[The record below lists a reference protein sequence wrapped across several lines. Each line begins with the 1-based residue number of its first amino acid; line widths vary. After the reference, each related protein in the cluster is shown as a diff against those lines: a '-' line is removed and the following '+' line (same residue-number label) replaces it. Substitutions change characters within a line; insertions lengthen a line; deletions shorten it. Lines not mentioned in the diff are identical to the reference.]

1 MSSLSKFGI
10 GMVGICMICT
20 SACRSSNWQSANSVA
35 TLQAERRAKVE
46 KSIGLKQSDAELHVA
61 KDAWTFGDRT
71 ACLAAVDGILEREPG
86 HVEALLL
93 KAEVHLAKDELIDAD
108 RAIAIALSHDPKN
121 STAKRLS
128 EIAQTK
134 QLAGRPHE
142 PVRQAMDQT
151 PAPLPGGAVAQAEY
165 SPSDAGSVVV
175 DDTGPLTTE
184 APSLDPNAE
193 AGIDTTDG
201 PGYFQAFAPFQNQL
215 LGGLI
220 PESDIPPM
228 MAAAAGPV
236 EPLEPLEQPIPVS
249 VAHVESQAP
258 PAPVSGDEQIE
269 SLGPPTPVSTE
280 QASRQALA
288 PWTEGEPLQ
297 SVGLPGPVSVAAAI
311 QPIPAPLQAAQA
323 VAFESCDDSA
333 GTAEVSDQS
342 DSADSQPVE
351 SDFLSAIASSDSM
364 AALTAVETDLTD
376 NPNDPQIP
384 ISATVAALEANQ
396 PETAASIARLGIAF
410 HPSCAGLHRTLGAA
424 LYRTGNYPS
433 SQVALQQ
440 ALSLDNSSALSYFL
454 MGCVSEK
461 LGDAEAAEAHFAR
474 ATELDPTIAEGE

>member
-142 PVRQAMDQT
+142 PVRQPMDVT

-165 SPSDAGSVVV
+165 SPSDAGSVFV
-175 DDTGPLTTE
+175 DDTGSHTAE
-184 APSLDPNAE
+184 APSLDANAE
-193 AGIDTTDG
+193 AGIDTTEG
-201 PGYFQAFAPFQNQL
+201 PGYFQAFAPLHNQL
-215 LGGLI
+215 LEGLI

-228 MAAAAGPV
+228 MAAAA
-236 EPLEPLEQPIPVS
+236 EPIEPLEQPIPVS
-249 VAHVESQAP
+249 VAHVESQTP
-258 PAPVSGDEQIE
+258 PGPLSEEKQIE
-269 SLGPPTPVSTE
+269 SLGPPAPVSTE
-280 QASRQALA
+280 LPSLQAMA
-288 PWTEGEPLQ
+288 PLTEHESLEP
-297 SVGLPGPVSVAAAI
+297 VGLPGPVSVAAAI

-333 GTAEVSDQS
+333 GTAEVTDQS
-342 DSADSQPVE
+342 ASADSLPVQ

-364 AALTAVETDLTD
+364 AALAAVETDLTD

-424 LYRTGNYPS
+424 LYRTGNYAS

-461 LGDAEAAEAHFAR
+461 LGDAEAAESHFAR